1 MASEILMMA
10 EVLSTE
16 KGVEQSIIFEAIEAA
31 LATATRKRHREDID
45 VQCVINQEDGSYIPY
60 RVWEVIEDDA
70 ELEFPSK
77 QMCISAAREQDA
89 DIELGEFIK
98 EELEAEP
105 FGRIAAQA
113 AKQVIMQKVREAE
126 RNKISE
132 EFTPRIGQMVSGVI
146 KRQERGDT
154 IIDLGGVEAILPRS
168 KTIQREGLRPG
179 DRVRAILHEVKEN
192 NRGPQLVIDR
202 ISPNLVLH
210 LFRAE
215 VPEANDNII
224 EILSAARDPGV
235 RAKIA
240 VRSNDAK
247 IDPVGACVGIRGSRV
262 QSVSN
267 EINGERVDII
277 KWSEDPAQFVINA
290 LAPAEVESIMV
301 DEDKGAMDVVV
312 DETQLSLAIG
322 RGGQNVRLAGELTG
336 WEINIMTY
344 EQANEKLEEESAD
357 VRDMFMQKLDIDADV
372 ATILIQ
378 EGFSTLEEIAYVP
391 REEMLQVEEFDENL
405 IDELRQRADDALVT
419 MAIQQ
424 EEMLKGADPA
434 QDLLAMES
442 MDETTAKFFAVN
454 GIKTMEDLAESA
466 TDELLEI
473 VGLNITEER
482 AQELIMIA
490 RRPWF
495 EEMGID
501 IDADEEADA
510 TKDDADKEDG
520 AKAESV

>member
-16 KGVEQSIIFEAIEAA
+16 KGVDKNVIFEAIEAA

-45 VQCVINQEDGSYIPY
+45 VHCKIDQKDGSYRAF

-77 QMCISAAREQDA
+77 QMCVSAAKEHDA
-89 DIELGEFIK
+89 
-98 EELEAEP
+98 ELEVAGFVEDELEVVP

-126 RNKISE
+126 RNKITE
-132 EFTPRIGQMVSGVI
+132 EFEPRIGDMLSGVV

-154 IIDLGGVEAILPRS
+154 IVDLGGVEAVLPRNRM
-168 KTIQREGLRPG
+168 IQREGLRPG
-179 DRVRAILHEVKEN
+179 DRIRAILSEVKQN
-192 NRGPQLVIDR
+192 NRGPQLVLDR
-202 ISPNLVLH
+202 IASGLVLS

-215 VPEANDNII
+215 VPEATDNII
-224 EILSAARDPGV
+224 EIISAARDPGL

-240 VRSNDAK
+240 VKSNDSK
-247 IDPVGACVGIRGSRV
+247 VDPVGACVGIRGSRV

-301 DEDKGAMDVVV
+301 DEDKNAMDVIV
-312 DETQLSLAIG
+312 DESQLSLSIG
-322 RGGQNVRLAGELTG
+322 RGGQNVRLASELTG
-336 WEINIMTY
+336 WDINIMTC
-344 EQANEKLEEESAD
+344 EQANEKLEEESSG
-357 VRDMFMQKLDIDADV
+357 VREMFMDKLDIDADV
-372 ATILIQ
+372 STILIQ
-378 EGFSTLEEIAYVP
+378 EGFSTLEEVAYVP
-391 REEMLQVEEFDENL
+391 REEMVEIEEFDENL
-405 IDELRQRADDALVT
+405 VDELRKRAEDALVT
-419 MAIQQ
+419 MAIQK
-424 EEMLKGADPA
+424 EELLKGADPA
-434 QDLLAMES
+434 DDLLNMES
-442 MDETTAKFFAVN
+442 MDETTAKFLAINDF
-454 GIKTMEDLAESA
+454 KTMEDLAEAA
-466 TDELLEI
+466 TDEIMEI
-473 VGLNITEER
+473 EGLNITEER

-501 IDADEEADA
+501 PDEAD
-510 TKDDADKEDG
+510 TTVGDA
-520 AKAESV
+520 

>member
-16 KGVEQSIIFEAIEAA
+16 KAVDKNIIFEAIEAA

-45 VQCVINQEDGSYIPY
+45 VQCVINRKDGTYVPY

-70 ELEFPSK
+70 ELEFPSR
-77 QMCISAAREQDA
+77 QMCLSAAREHDPE
-89 DIELGEFIK
+89 IELGGFVR
-98 EELEAEP
+98 EELEAVP

-132 EFTPRIGQMVSGVI
+132 EFTPRIGEMVSGII

-154 IIDLGGVEAILPRS
+154 IVDLGGVEAILPRS
-168 KTIQREGLRPG
+168 KMIQREGLRPG
-179 DRVRAILHEVKEN
+179 DRVRAILHEVKTN
-192 NRGPQLVIDR
+192 NRGPQLVVDR
-202 ISPNLVLH
+202 VSPKLVLS
-210 LFRAE
+210 LFRTE
-215 VPEANDNII
+215 VPEASENII
-224 EILSAARDPGV
+224 EILSAARDPGI

-247 IDPVGACVGIRGSRV
+247 VDPVGACVGIRGSRV

-301 DEDKGAMDVVV
+301 DEDKGAMDVIV

-322 RGGQNVRLAGELTG
+322 RGGQNVRLASELTG

-344 EQANEKLEEESAD
+344 EQANEKLEEESSD

-378 EGFSTLEEIAYVP
+378 EGFSSLEEVAYVP
-391 REEMLQVEEFDENL
+391 REEMLEVEEFDENL
-405 IDELRQRADDALVT
+405 VDELRKRADDALVT
-419 MAIQQ
+419 LAIQQ
-424 EEMLKGADPA
+424 EELLKGADPA
-434 QDLLAMES
+434 QDLLEMES
-442 MDETTAKFFAVN
+442 MDDTTAKFFAVN

-473 VGLNITEER
+473 VGLNLSEER

-501 IDADEEADA
+501 PDADAAEEA
-510 TKDDADKEDG
+510 TE
-520 AKAESV
+520 ESA

>member
-1 MASEILMMA
+1 MASELLMMA

-16 KGVEQSIIFEAIEAA
+16 KAVDKGIIFEAIEAA
-31 LATATRKRHREDID
+31 LATATRKRHREDIEVHCTID
-45 VQCVINQEDGSYIPY
+45 QTDGSYIPY

-70 ELEFPSK
+70 ELEFPTK
-77 QMCISAAREQDA
+77 QICVSAAKEHDP
-89 DIELGEFIK
+89 ELEVGGFVK
-98 EELEAEP
+98 EELEAVP

-132 EFTPRIGQMVSGVI
+132 EFEPRVGEMLSGVV

-154 IIDLGGVEAILPRS
+154 IIDLGGIEAVLPRN
-168 KTIQREGLRPG
+168 KMIQREGLRPG
-179 DRVRAILHEVKEN
+179 DRIRAILSEVKQN
-192 NRGPQLVIDR
+192 NRGPQLVLDR
-202 ISPNLVLH
+202 TAPGLVLS
-210 LFRAE
+210 LFRTE
-215 VPEANDNII
+215 VPEAAENII
-224 EILSAARDPGV
+224 EILGAARDPGL

-240 VRSNDAK
+240 VKSNDSK
-247 IDPVGACVGIRGSRV
+247 VDPVGACVGIRGSRV

-301 DEDKGAMDVVV
+301 DEDKGAMDVIV
-312 DETQLSLAIG
+312 DENQLSLSIG
-322 RGGQNVRLAGELTG
+322 RGGQNVRLASELTG
-336 WEINIMTY
+336 WDINIMTY
-344 EQANEKLEEESAD
+344 EQANEKLEEESSD
-357 VRDMFMQKLDIDADV
+357 VREMFMAKLDIDADV

-378 EGFSTLEEIAYVP
+378 EGFSSLEEVAYVP
-391 REEMLQVEEFDENL
+391 REEMLEIEEFEEDL
-405 IDELRQRADDALVT
+405 VDELRQRADDALVT
-419 MAIQQ
+419 LAIQK
-424 EEMLKGADPA
+424 EELLKGADPA
-434 QDLLAMES
+434 EDLLTMES
-442 MDETTAKFFAVN
+442 MDETTAKFLAIN
-454 GIKTMEDLAESA
+454 EIKTMEDLAEAA

-473 VGLNITEER
+473 EGLNITEER

-501 IDADEEADA
+501 PDAEDEVA
-510 TKDDADKEDG
+510 ED
-520 AKAESV
+520 S

>member
-1 MASEILMMA
+1 MASEILLMA

-16 KGVEQSIIFEAIEAA
+16 KAVEKDIIFEAIEAA

-45 VQCVINQEDGSYIPY
+45 VQCVIDRQDGSYVPF

-77 QMCISAAREQDA
+77 QMCISAAREHDPE
-89 DIELGEFIK
+89 IELGQFVR
-98 EELEAEP
+98 EELEAVP

-132 EFTPRIGQMVSGVI
+132 EFEPRLGEMVSGVV

-154 IIDLGGVEAILPRS
+154 IVDLGGVEALLPRS
-168 KTIQREGLRPG
+168 KMIQREGLRPG
-179 DRVRAILHEVKEN
+179 DRVRAILHEVRTN
-192 NRGPQLVIDR
+192 HRGPQLVIDR
-202 ISPNLVLH
+202 VSPKLVLS

-215 VPEANDNII
+215 VPEASENII
-224 EILSAARDPGV
+224 EILSAARDPGI

-301 DEDKGAMDVVV
+301 DEDKGVMDVVV

-322 RGGQNVRLAGELTG
+322 RGGQNVRLASDLTG

-344 EQANEKLEEESAD
+344 EQANEKLEEESSD
-357 VRDMFMQKLDIDADV
+357 VRDMFMQRLDIDADV

-378 EGFSTLEEIAYVP
+378 EGFTTLEEVAYVP
-391 REEMLQVEEFDENL
+391 KEEMLEIEEFDEAL
-405 IDELRQRADDALVT
+405 IDELRTRADDALVT
-419 MAIQQ
+419 LAIQQ
-424 EEMLKGADPA
+424 EEQLKGADPA
-434 QDLLAMES
+434 ADLLEMET
-442 MDETTAKFFAVN
+442 MDEVTAKFLAVN

-473 VGLNITEER
+473 DGLQITEER

-495 EEMGID
+495 EGL
-501 IDADEEADA
+501 EEEEE
-510 TKDDADKEDG
+510 TEVT
-520 AKAESV
+520 AEGE

>member
-16 KGVEQSIIFEAIEAA
+16 KAVDKDVIFEAIEAA

-45 VQCVINQEDGSYIPY
+45 VHCVINRKDGSYIPY

-77 QMCISAAREQDA
+77 QICVSAAKEHDP
-89 DIELGEFIK
+89 DLEVGDFLK
-98 EELEAEP
+98 EELEAVP

-132 EFTPRIGQMVSGVI
+132 EYEPRIGEMLSGVV

-154 IIDLGGVEAILPRS
+154 IVDLGGIEAILPRNR
-168 KTIQREGLRPG
+168 TIQREALRPG
-179 DRVRAILHEVKEN
+179 DRVRAILSEVKQN
-192 NRGPQLVIDR
+192 NRGPQLVLDR
-202 ISPNLVLH
+202 VTPKLVLA
-210 LFRAE
+210 LFRTE
-215 VPEANDNII
+215 VPEASENII
-224 EILSAARDPGV
+224 EIVGAARDPGL

-240 VRSNDAK
+240 VKSNDSK
-247 IDPVGACVGIRGSRV
+247 VDPVGACVGIRGSRV

-301 DEDKGAMDVVV
+301 DEDKSSMDVMV
-312 DETQLSLAIG
+312 DESQLSLSIG
-322 RGGQNVRLAGELTG
+322 RGGQNVRLASELTG
-336 WEINIMTY
+336 WEINIMTF
-344 EQANEKLEEESAD
+344 EQANEKLEEESSG
-357 VRDMFMQKLDIDADV
+357 VRELFMQKLDIDADV

-378 EGFSTLEEIAYVP
+378 EGFSSLEEVAYVP
-391 REEMLQVEEFDENL
+391 RDEMLDIEEFDEAL
-405 IDELRQRADDALVT
+405 VDELRQRADDALVT
-419 MAIQQ
+419 LAIQK
-424 EEMLKGADPA
+424 EELLKGADPA
-434 QDLLAMES
+434 EDLLTMDT
-442 MDETTAKFFAVN
+442 MDETTAKFLAIN
-454 GIKTMEDLAESA
+454 NIKTMEDLAEAA

-473 VGLNITEER
+473 EGLDLTQER

-495 EEMGID
+495 EESNTE
-501 IDADEEADA
+501 DEVE
-510 TKDDADKEDG
+510 
-520 AKAESV
+520 AES

>member
-16 KGVEQSIIFEAIEAA
+16 KAVDKNIIFEAIEAA

-45 VQCVINQEDGSYIPY
+45 VHCDIDQTDGSYTAF
-60 RVWEVIEDDA
+60 RVWEAIEDDA
-70 ELEFPSK
+70 ELEFPTK
-77 QMCISAAREQDA
+77 QMCISAAREHDPE
-89 DIELGEFIK
+89 IELGGFVR
-98 EELEAEP
+98 EELEAVP

-132 EFTPRIGQMVSGVI
+132 EFEPRIGEMLSGVV
-146 KRQERGDT
+146 KRMERGDV
-154 IIDLGGVEAILPRS
+154 IVDLGGVEAILPRN
-168 KTIQREGLRPG
+168 KMMQREGLRPG
-179 DRVRAILHEVKEN
+179 DRIRAILDEVRVVT
-192 NRGPQLVIDR
+192 RGPQLVVNR
-202 ISPNLVLH
+202 IAPELVLA
-210 LFRAE
+210 LFRTE
-215 VPEANDNII
+215 VPEASENII
-224 EILSAARDPGV
+224 EIISAARDPGL

-240 VRSNDAK
+240 VKSNDSK
-247 IDPVGACVGIRGSRV
+247 VDPVGACVGIRGSRV

-301 DEDKGAMDVVV
+301 DEDKGAMDVIV
-312 DETQLSLAIG
+312 DESQLSLSIG
-322 RGGQNVRLAGELTG
+322 RGGQNVRLATELTG

-344 EQANEKLEEESAD
+344 EQANEKLEEESSG
-357 VRDMFMQKLDIDADV
+357 VREMFMKKLDIDADV

-378 EGFSTLEEIAYVP
+378 EGFSSLEEVAYVP
-391 REEMLQVEEFDENL
+391 REEMVEVEEFDENL
-405 IDELRQRADDALVT
+405 VDELRQRADDALVT
-419 MAIQQ
+419 LAIQK
-424 EEMLKGADPA
+424 EELLKGADPA
-434 QDLLAMES
+434 EDLLTMDG
-442 MDETTAKFFAVN
+442 MDENTAKFLAIN
-454 GIKTMEDLAESA
+454 EIKTMEDLAEAA

-473 VGLNITEER
+473 EGLNLSEEK
-482 AQELIMIA
+482 AQELIMTA

-501 IDADEEADA
+501 PDAEEES
-510 TKDDADKEDG
+510 EDVP
-520 AKAESV
+520 AS

>member
-16 KGVEQSIIFEAIEAA
+16 KAVDKDIIFEAIEAA
-31 LATATRKRHREDID
+31 LATATRKRHREDIE
-45 VQCVINQEDGSYIPY
+45 VHCVVNQEDGSYIPY

-70 ELEFPSK
+70 ELEFPTK
-77 QMCISAAREQDA
+77 QICISAAKEHDA
-89 DIELGEFIK
+89 DLELGGFVK
-98 EELEAEP
+98 EELEAVP

-126 RNKISE
+126 RNKIRE
-132 EFTPRIGQMVSGVI
+132 EFEPRLGQMLSGVV

-154 IIDLGGVEAILPRS
+154 VIDVGGIEAILPRRLM
-168 KTIQREGLRPG
+168 IQREGLRPG
-179 DRVRAILHEVKEN
+179 DRIRAILSEVKQN
-192 NRGPQLVIDR
+192 NRGPQLVLDR
-202 ISPNLVLH
+202 ISPNLVLS
-210 LFRAE
+210 LFRTE
-215 VPEANDNII
+215 VPEASENII
-224 EILSAARDPGV
+224 EIIAAARDPGL

-240 VRSNDAK
+240 VKSNDSK
-247 IDPVGACVGIRGSRV
+247 VDPVGACVGIRGSRV

-301 DEDKGAMDVVV
+301 DEDKGAMDVIV
-312 DETQLSLAIG
+312 DETQLSLSIG

-344 EQANEKLEEESAD
+344 EQANEKLEEESSD
-357 VRDMFMQKLDIDADV
+357 VRDMFMAKLDIDADV
-372 ATILIQ
+372 STILIQ
-378 EGFSTLEEIAYVP
+378 EGFTSLEEIAYVP
-391 REEMLQVEEFDENL
+391 RDEMLEIEEFDENL
-405 IDELRQRADDALVT
+405 IDELRKRADDALVT
-419 MAIQQ
+419 LAIQK
-424 EEMLKGADPA
+424 EELLKNADPA
-434 QDLLAMES
+434 QDLLTMES
-442 MDETTAKFFAVN
+442 MDENTAKFLAVN
-454 GIKTMEDLAESA
+454 NIKTMEDLAEAA

-473 VGLNITEER
+473 EGLTRTEER

-495 EEMGID
+495 EEMGIV
-501 IDADEEADA
+501 IDEE
-510 TKDDADKEDG
+510 ESE
-520 AKAESV
+520 AEQTGE

>member
-16 KGVEQSIIFEAIEAA
+16 KAVEKDVIFEAIEAA

-45 VQCVINQEDGSYIPY
+45 VHCVINRKDGSYIPY

-77 QMCISAAREQDA
+77 QICVSAAKEHDPDLEVGDFLR
-89 DIELGEFIK
+89 
-98 EELEAEP
+98 EELEAVP

-132 EFTPRIGQMVSGVI
+132 EYEPRIGEMLSGVV

-154 IIDLGGVEAILPRS
+154 IIDLGGIEAILPRNR
-168 KTIQREGLRPG
+168 TIQREALRPG
-179 DRVRAILHEVKEN
+179 DRVRTILSEVKQN
-192 NRGPQLVIDR
+192 NRGPQLVLDR
-202 ISPNLVLH
+202 VTPQLVLA

-215 VPEANDNII
+215 VPEASENII
-224 EILSAARDPGV
+224 EIVGAARDPGL

-240 VRSNDAK
+240 VKSNDSK
-247 IDPVGACVGIRGSRV
+247 VDPVGACVGIRGSRV

-301 DEDKGAMDVVV
+301 DEDKSSMDVIV
-312 DETQLSLAIG
+312 DESQLSLSIG
-322 RGGQNVRLAGELTG
+322 RGGQNVRLASELTG
-336 WEINIMTY
+336 WEINIMTF
-344 EQANEKLEEESAD
+344 EQANEKLEEESSG
-357 VRDMFMQKLDIDADV
+357 VRELFMQKLDIDADV

-378 EGFSTLEEIAYVP
+378 EGFSSLEEVAYVP
-391 REEMLQVEEFDENL
+391 RDEMLDIEEFDEVL
-405 IDELRQRADDALVT
+405 VDELRQRADDALVT
-419 MAIQQ
+419 LAIQK
-424 EEMLKGADPA
+424 EELLKGADPA
-434 QDLLAMES
+434 EDLLTMES
-442 MDETTAKFFAVN
+442 MDETTAKFLAIN
-454 GIKTMEDLAESA
+454 NIKTMEDLAEAA

-473 VGLNITEER
+473 EGLELTQER

-495 EEMGID
+495 EE
-501 IDADEEADA
+501 AE
-510 TKDDADKEDG
+510 TKDDVE
-520 AKAESV
+520 AES

>member
-16 KGVEQSIIFEAIEAA
+16 KAVDKNIIFEAIEAA

-45 VQCVINQEDGSYIPY
+45 VQCVINRKDGTYVPY

-70 ELEFPSK
+70 ELEFPSR
-77 QMCISAAREQDA
+77 QMCLSAAREHDPE
-89 DIELGEFIK
+89 IELGGFVR
-98 EELEAEP
+98 EELEAVP

-132 EFTPRIGQMVSGVI
+132 EFTPRIGEMVSGII

-154 IIDLGGVEAILPRS
+154 IVDLGGVEAILPRS
-168 KTIQREGLRPG
+168 KMIQREGLRPG
-179 DRVRAILHEVKEN
+179 DRVRAILHEVKTN
-192 NRGPQLVIDR
+192 NRGPQLVVDR
-202 ISPNLVLH
+202 VSPKLVLS
-210 LFRAE
+210 LFRTE
-215 VPEANDNII
+215 VPEASENII
-224 EILSAARDPGV
+224 EILSAARDPGI

-247 IDPVGACVGIRGSRV
+247 VDPVGACVGIRGSRV

-301 DEDKGAMDVVV
+301 DEDKGAMDVIV

-322 RGGQNVRLAGELTG
+322 RGGQNVRLASELTG

-344 EQANEKLEEESAD
+344 EQANEKLEEESSD

-378 EGFSTLEEIAYVP
+378 EGFSSLEEVAYVP
-391 REEMLQVEEFDENL
+391 REEMLEVEEFDENL
-405 IDELRQRADDALVT
+405 VDELRKRADDALVT
-419 MAIQQ
+419 LAIQQ
-424 EEMLKGADPA
+424 EELLKGADPA
-434 QDLLAMES
+434 QDLLEMES
-442 MDETTAKFFAVN
+442 MDDTTAKFFAVN

-473 VGLNITEER
+473 VGLNLSEER

-495 EEMGID
+495 EEMGIGPD
-501 IDADEEADA
+501 TDAADEA
-510 TKDDADKEDG
+510 TE
-520 AKAESV
+520 ESA